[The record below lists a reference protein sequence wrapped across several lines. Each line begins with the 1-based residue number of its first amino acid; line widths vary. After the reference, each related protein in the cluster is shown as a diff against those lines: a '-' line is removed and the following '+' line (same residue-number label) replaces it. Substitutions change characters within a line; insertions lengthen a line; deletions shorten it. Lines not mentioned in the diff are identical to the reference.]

1 MIVLSACVFQHYVNK
16 SFFVTFVVF
25 ALQHFCLIIGNIC
38 PNPGVGKEV
47 MKIYNDTFNDFN
59 HDCLN
64 PCSFVTTNTYTI
76 SDEDFNVKGKETMS
90 FININLKQTI
100 EVNLEQR
107 LYDGLTFLSQLGGYF
122 GLFLGVSIIQINM
135 ILGKNVSLI

>member
-1 MIVLSACVFQHYVNK
+1 MCTLRYFY
-16 SFFVTFVVF
+16 
-25 ALQHFCLIIGNIC
+25 LIIGNIC

-64 PCSFVTTNTYTI
+64 PCSFVTTNTYII
-76 SDEDFNVKGKETMS
+76 SDDDFIVRGKETMS
-90 FININLKQTI
+90 FININLKPII
-100 EVNLEQR
+100 EVNTEQR

-135 ILGKNVSLI
+135 ILGRNMVGM